1 MFPEAANICHKVFG
15 VEHHLT
21 KTTERFAA
29 EYSASKT
36 NKLVQVVVNHLWRE
50 SVVYWY

>member
-36 NKLVQVVVNHLWRE
+36 NNLPQFVCLLVQIVALVF
-50 SVVYWY
+50 